1 MEKEALWHKIVE
13 LKYGDSWGGW
23 CSNSDHGT
31 YGKSLWKY
39 IRKGWP
45 KFAENVFFRVGD
57 GAHVKFWQHQWCG
70 ETPLRRRFP
79 ELYRL
84 ASNPEASVKDLAS
97 FDGTSFSWNVR
108 FTRLA

>member
-1 MEKEALWHKIVE
+1 M
-13 LKYGDSWGGW
+13 
-23 CSNSDHGT
+23 
-31 YGKSLWKY
+31 
-39 IRKGWP
+39 KGWL

-97 FDGTSFSWNVR
+97 FDGTSFSWNVK
-108 FTRLA
+108 FTCLVQDWELESIDNFMDVIYSVAPAQGVVDTIC